1 MLITACAMTATIMQ
15 ALDTTIANV
24 ALPYMQGS
32 LSASLDQ
39 INWVLTSYIVA
50 AAIMTAPIG
59 WLADRFGRKRLFIIC
74 VTGFTTASLLC
85 ALAQNIEQM
94 VLFRLLQGM
103 AGAALVPL
111 SQSVM
116 LDAYSLEER
125 SKAMAIW
132 GMGVMLGPIMG
143 PTLGAWLT
151 DNYSWHWV
159 FLINLPIGILT
170 VLGMMAFMEET
181 KKQDHLI
188 FDWFGFLALA
198 IGIGS
203 LQLMLDR
210 GEQVGWFGATE
221 IWIEAIVSAAGF
233 YYFFAHSLTTRQPFV
248 NFEMFRDRNF
258 VSGCVFMLVIGVVL
272 FGTMALVTP
281 FMQNLLGYPIQT
293 AGFLLGTRGVGTL
306 LTMMAAPRLMKMIE
320 PRYLILSGL
329 LITAATL
336 YEMTGWSLDV
346 QQHTIIVTNV
356 AQGIGLGLLFVP
368 VTSVAFSTLAGNL
381 RNGATSMTTLLRNI
395 GSSIGISMMIANLTS
410 TTTIMHATIGAGV
423 TPFNDALQM
432 PDVAANLNLGD
443 RSRQGDARRHHHAAG
458 GVDRLSQRF
467 QAADVADAADGAAGD
482 ADRHDQEAP
491 KRAEAG
497 RSRPRDG
504 LEFLRQKAIDRIA
517 AAAAEQDGDKQ
528 QQPEQRE
535 FVALLRPEIAVRPGE
550 DDCYDGHLHAQDR
563 RADAGEQAN
572 RQSRGD
578 EQFDEADDI
587 SEFKRERKA
596 LGRQPFRGVGRGA
609 VNELLHTMRH
619 QDRSGGKAHEGI
631 AERRERFV
639 EPAERG
645 KDKPACG
652 RLAWSSSSPRF
663 ARRS

>member
-1 MLITACAMTATIMQ
+1 MSTAGATMAPTSRRMLITVCAMTATIMQ

-59 WLADRFGRKRLFIIC
+59 WLADRFGRKKLFIIC
-74 VTGFTTASLLC
+74 VAGFTAASLLC

-116 LDAYSLEER
+116 LDSYSLQER
-125 SKAMAIW
+125 AKAMAIW

-159 FLINLPIGILT
+159 FLINLPIGVLT
-170 VLGMMAFMEET
+170 VAGMILFMEET
-181 KKQDHLI
+181 KKQEHLI
-188 FDWFGFLALA
+188 FDWFGFIALA

-210 GEQVGWFGATE
+210 GEQVGWFGARE
-221 IWIEAIVSAAGF
+221 IWVEAIVSAAGF

-248 NFEMFRDRNF
+248 NFEMFKDRNF

-306 LTMMAAPRLMKMIE
+306 LTMMAAPRLMRMIE
-320 PRYLILSGL
+320 PRYLILGGL

-346 QQHTIIVTNV
+346 QQTTIVVTSV

-368 VTSVAFSTLAGNL
+368 VTSVAFTTLPGTL

-410 TTTIMHATIGAGV
+410 KTTIMHETIGAAV
-423 TPFNDALQM
+423 TPFNNALQM
-432 PDVAANLNLGD
+432 QDVATNLNMAT
-443 RSRQGDARRHHHAAG
+443 DAGKAMLDG
-458 GVDRLSQRF
+458 IITQ
-467 QAADVADAADGAAGD
+467 QAALIAYLNDFKLLMVLTLLMVPLVMLIGTTKS
-482 ADRHDQEAP
+482 P
-491 KRAEAG
+491 
-497 RSRPRDG
+497 
-504 LEFLRQKAIDRIA
+504 A
-517 AAAAEQDGDKQ
+517 AAASGKQ
-528 QQPEQRE
+528 EE
-535 FVALLRPEIAVRPGE
+535 VI
-550 DDCYDGHLHAQDR
+550 HAMD
-563 RADAGEQAN
+563 
-572 RQSRGD
+572 
-578 EQFDEADDI
+578 
-587 SEFKRERKA
+587 
-596 LGRQPFRGVGRGA
+596 
-609 VNELLHTMRH
+609 
-619 QDRSGGKAHEGI
+619 
-631 AERRERFV
+631 
-639 EPAERG
+639 
-645 KDKPACG
+645 
-652 RLAWSSSSPRF
+652 
-663 ARRS
+663 